1 MEVGIFDVS
10 VDDIFYHLW
19 IITFQCRTLSQNRLS
34 IHSIATLPV
43 NVAKRSFYHNM
54 QPGFVNYLCA
64 LPRCYRIRAWTEHA
78 VVKAEEYTANNGGG
92 VFQYIIISITCESF
106 LFAVEFLVKTVGV
119 AFFDRE
125 ITSECCLFALPLC
138 FRICAW
144 TEDAIVK
151 AAQSKQWRWEYSVDN
166 IFYHLWIITLQCR
179 ILSQTVCVAIRS
191 RNYQWML
198 LICLTA
204 LLSNLYLN
212 RKRHT
217 ANNRG
222 RNIRCFSRW
231 YFRILS
237 QNVCV
242 PIRSN
247 GQSAADLR

>member
-34 IHSIATLPV
+34 IHSIEKLPV

-64 LPRCYRIRAWTEHA
+64 LPRCYRIRSWTEHA

-106 LFAVEFLVKTVGV
+106 LFAVEFLVKTVRV
-119 AFFDRE
+119 AF
-125 ITSECCLFALPLC
+125 
-138 FRICAW
+138 
-144 TEDAIVK
+144 
-151 AAQSKQWRWEYSVDN
+151 
-166 IFYHLWIITLQCR
+166 
-179 ILSQTVCVAIRS
+179 RS

-204 LLSNLYLN
+204 LLSNLCLN
-212 RKRHT
+212 RR
-217 ANNRG
+217 
-222 RNIRCFSRW
+222 RNCESGAEQTMEMGIFSR
-231 YFRILS
+231 
-237 QNVCV
+237 
-242 PIRSN
+242 
-247 GQSAADLR
+247 